1 MGAWGDTPTSL
12 FNFLILR
19 DMDIKKWIFLA
30 FLLTPVLFGCKSKAV
45 QNQPSGDIDQKVQA
59 LLSEMTLEE
68 KIGQMSQVDPGVFG
82 GIGSVKEAVRN
93 GQIGSV
99 LNLVGAREVNEI
111 QRVAVEESRLGIPLI
126 IGRDVIHGFRTIFP
140 IPLGMAASW
149 DEELVR
155 ESASIAAKEAVSMG
169 VNWTFS
175 PMIDVSRDPRWG
187 RIAESGGEDPLLNAM
202 MARAMVNGYQGDDLS
217 DPMTIAACAKHY
229 IGYGAAE
236 GGRDYNTTLI
246 PDIYLY
252 NVYLPPFRAAV
263 RAGVATV
270 MSSFNEI
277 NGIPGTGNKR
287 NIREILKQDIGFDG
301 FVVSDWASVEEMISH
316 GFAKDGK
323 HAAELAIKAGV
334 DMEMASR
341 HYANYAKELL
351 DEGKIKMEW
360 IDDAVA
366 RILRVKFRLGL
377 FDHPYVDESLADS
390 LLLHP
395 RHLEVARKLAEESVV
410 LLKNDK
416 QLLPL
421 KKGTKV
427 ALIGPMA
434 DQPYE
439 QLGTWD
445 FDSNEKD
452 SKSVLEAF
460 VEYNGSSNTF
470 FAEGLEYT
478 RDKSTDGFDEVE
490 RAIAKSDVVVAVV
503 GEESILSGEAR
514 CLAELEMV
522 GAQKELLEL
531 AASKGKPVVMVVM
544 SGRPAGL
551 YKTQHLADA
560 IMYAWHPGTMAG
572 PALTNLIFG
581 ESVPSGKLPVT
592 FPKGEGQIPIYYAH
606 KMTGRPA
613 DSSAWT
619 YIDDIKVK
627 AEQLSLGNTSHT
639 LDYGFTPLYPFGY
652 GLSYTTFEYTD
663 ISLSSEKIQE
673 GDALEVSAVVTNT
686 GDVAATEIV
695 QLYTRD
701 LVGSYTRPV
710 RELKDF
716 KRVTIQP
723 GESKKVSFTLTTEQL
738 GFYHPDGE
746 FVVEPGEFNVW
757 IAPNA
762 ADGLIAGFVLE

>member
-1 MGAWGDTPTSL
+1 MNKFKFISIVVVIAS
-12 FNFLILR
+12 I
-19 DMDIKKWIFLA
+19 A
-30 FLLTPVLFGCKSKAV
+30 FGC
-45 QNQPSGDIDQKVQA
+45 SGNTLTRNSDIGVEKKVES

-68 KIGQMSQVDPGVFG
+68 KIGQMSQVDPGVL
-82 GIGSVKEAVRN
+82 GSAENLKKAVRN
-93 GQIGSV
+93 GQVGSI

-149 DEELVR
+149 DEDLIR
-155 ESASIAAKEAVSMG
+155 ESASIAAREAASMG
-169 VNWTFS
+169 INWTFS

-202 MARAMVNGYQGDDLS
+202 MARAMVKGYQGDDLS
-217 DPMTIAACAKHY
+217 HPMTIAACAKHY

-252 NVYLPPFRAAV
+252 NVYLPSFREAV
-263 RAGVATV
+263 KAGVATV
-270 MSSFNEI
+270 MSSFNDI
-277 NGIPGTGNKR
+277 NGIPGTGHKR

-301 FVVSDWASVEEMISH
+301 FVVSDWASVEEMIFH

-334 DMEMASR
+334 DMEMATR

-395 RHLEVARKLAEESVV
+395 AHLEVARKIAEESVV
-410 LLKNDK
+410 LLKNENR
-416 QLLPL
+416 LLPL

-445 FDSNEKD
+445 FDSNEED
-452 SKSVLEAF
+452 SKSVLKAF

-619 YIDDIKVK
+619 HIDNIKVK

-652 GLSYTTFEYTD
+652 GLSYTTFEYSGM
-663 ISLSSEKIQE
+663 SLSSEKLQE
-673 GDALEVSAVVTNT
+673 GDTLEVSAVVSNT
-686 GDVAATEIV
+686 GNVAATEIV

-738 GFYHPDGE
+738 GFYHPSGE
-746 FVVEPGEFNVW
+746 FVTEPGEFNVW

-762 ADGLIAGFVLE
+762 AEGLKAGFVLE